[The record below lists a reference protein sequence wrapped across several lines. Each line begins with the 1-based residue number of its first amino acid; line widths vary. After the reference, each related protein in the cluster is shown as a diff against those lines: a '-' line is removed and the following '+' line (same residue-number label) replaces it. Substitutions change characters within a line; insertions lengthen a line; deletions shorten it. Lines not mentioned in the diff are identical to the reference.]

1 MNVSN
6 QHTCHIGQKR
16 RNKLK
21 IPLEAGH
28 PMSTVRIICKTD
40 GLCESA
46 FDGGPQTPGG
56 LATYGFFICDDEGR
70 PIAKDS
76 GVIGE
81 GAEMNH
87 MVAEY
92 EAVLQALR
100 YLLKEK
106 RTKDPVVVQND
117 NQQLVLE
124 MKGEREFGEGL
135 HETRYYEAKRLTS
148 QFRSICYTQ
157 VDREVIWEADCLTWK
172 EYRRY
177 LSEKNSLI

>member
-1 MNVSN
+1 
-6 QHTCHIGQKR
+6 
-16 RNKLK
+16 
-21 IPLEAGH
+21 
-28 PMSTVRIICKTD
+28 MSTVRIICKTD

-56 LATYGFFICDDEGR
+56 VATYGFFICDDEGR

-92 EAVLQALR
+92 EAVLQALG
-100 YLLKEK
+100 YLLQEK
-106 RTKDPVVVQND
+106 RTKEPVIVQND

-124 MKGEREFGEGL
+124 MKGEREFERGL
-135 HETRYYEAKRLTS
+135 HESRYYQAKRLTS
-148 QFRSICYTQ
+148 LFASICYKK
-157 VDREVIWEADCLTWK
+157 VDREIIWEADCLTWK

-177 LSEKNSLI
+177 LSQRHRLI